1 MDVTSVVSL
10 AGAVISAASAI
21 IVVVLGRRAAIRDRR
36 LAFDELAER
45 YRVPLLHAA
54 FNLQSRMYNIGQMN
68 FLKTFL
74 TDGTEAE
81 SEYARYNIVYL
92 IAQYLCWAEII
103 RRETQFLEPLNRQ
116 RDREVMTTMEAIR
129 DVMADSRTYSDALL
143 RIFRG
148 DQRAIGEV
156 MLAPADSSDTRSG
169 PRWDCIGYA
178 AFVNALTDE
187 QQQIARWVRP
197 MLSDVSALAEKPQ
210 ARLARLVALQNAL
223 IQLLDILD
231 PDGQR
236 IPINIRL
243 KLEVQLSAA
252 VPPVGL

>member
-1 MDVTSVVSL
+1 VDVTSAVSL
-10 AGAVISAASAI
+10 AGAIISAASAI
-21 IVVVLGRRAAIRDRR
+21 IVVILGRRAAIRDRR
-36 LAFDELAER
+36 LAYDELAER

-54 FNLQSRMYNIGQMN
+54 FNLQSRLYNIGQMN

-74 TDGTEAE
+74 AEGTEAE
-81 SEYARYNIVYL
+81 SEYARYNTAYL

-103 RRETQFLEPLNRQ
+103 RRETQLLEPLNHH
-116 RDREVMTTMEAIR
+116 RDREVMTIMETIR
-129 DVMADSRTYSDALL
+129 YVMADSRTYSDSLL

-156 MLAPADSSDTRSG
+156 MLAPFDNSDTRSG

-178 AFVNALTDE
+178 AFVSALTDE

-197 MLSDVSALAEKPQ
+197 MLANVDALAEKPDT
-210 ARLARLVALQNAL
+210 RLERLVALQNAL

-231 PDGQR
+231 PNGQR

-243 KLEVQLSAA
+243 KLEVQLSENC
-252 VPPVGL
+252 